1 MRPLSKFYLTLYDGW
16 PSLWE
21 IAMAKAK
28 IKAKTPAKTKTKAKT
43 KAEAKTKAKTKA
55 MAMAKAPGPSGY
67 LLGQIELFGF
77 DFAPQG
83 FAACQGQ
90 LLAISQNQ
98 QLFSLIGT
106 NYGGN
111 GTTNFALPKLA
122 PVTQEGPY
130 YFICISGTYPTR
142 G

>member
-1 MRPLSKFYLTLYDGW
+1 MAK
-16 PSLWE
+16 
-21 IAMAKAK
+21 AKAK
-28 IKAKTPAKTKTKAKT
+28 IKAKTPAKTTTTTTTTTKAK
-43 KAEAKTKAKTKA
+43 
-55 MAMAKAPGPSGY
+55 AMAKAPGPSGY

-77 DFAPQG
+77 NFAPQG

-130 YFICISGTYPTR
+130 YFICINGTYPPR